1 MAIVGLDLA
10 GVENRPTDFCLLTG
24 MTAETRLVY
33 TDTEIL
39 EKTAQSN
46 PRVVAI
52 DAPLCL
58 PPGRKS
64 IEEKTSTHLRESDR
78 ALLKMGI
85 KPFPITLGP
94 MRKLTVRGIHLK
106 NILETQNF
114 TVIEAYPGDAQD
126 VLGIPNKTTRAQEVE
141 SGFRKIRH
149 TRFKQPDKRPRT

>member
-1 MAIVGLDLA
+1 MRYMAIVGLDLA

-24 MTAETRLVY
+24 MTAETRIAY

-46 PRVVAI
+46 PRAIAI

-64 IEEKTSTHLRESDR
+64 IEEKTSIHLRESDR

-114 TVIEAYPGDAQD
+114 GCV
-126 VLGIPNKTTRAQEVE
+126 
-141 SGFRKIRH
+141 F
-149 TRFKQPDKRPRT
+149 